1 MKKLITIITS
11 SVAFAS
17 LCCLSSVVIVALGLG
32 SVSFATSLADN
43 LYGDY
48 RWYFR

>member
-1 MKKLITIITS
+1 MKKLIAIISS

-32 SVSFATSLADN
+32 SVSFAASLADSF
-43 LYGDY
+43 Y
-48 RWYFR
+48 